1 MLLAAEFE
9 NPDYI
14 FDLWQF
20 QSFFYSEMVDQ
31 TQGDGYCGG
40 YTTEME
46 YIAGPAFDPTTG
58 GADLSHYT

>member
-1 MLLAAEFE
+1 
-9 NPDYI
+9 
-14 FDLWQF
+14 
-20 QSFFYSEMVDQ
+20 MVDQ

-58 GADLSHYT
+58 GADLSHYTVLPPVAGRVEI